1 MTDLLINV
9 PSPDIEITINNNRLR
24 NVTERLMTLSL
35 TDNRGFE
42 ADRVTLTI
50 DDADG
55 QLQLAQRGAR
65 L

>member
-55 QLQLAQRGAR
+55 QLQL
-65 L
+65 

>member
-55 QLQLAQRGAR
+55 QL
-65 L
+65 